1 MYFSF
6 NNEYPVDK
14 LPDRIRLSNKLTRT
28 DSLSFTDEELLD
40 AGWRKVDDPPNYN
53 SSTHRLSWTG
63 TTWNVSPIPEEELQ
77 QLKNQKWQEIRN
89 MRDQKIKDIEW
100 RITRNLS
107 EERLGLPATESLV
120 LLDQYIQN
128 LRNITTQPDPFNI
141 QWPQAPIVN
150 NGPEAVVSST

>member
-6 NNEYPVDK
+6 NNEYPVDQ

-28 DSLSFTDEELLD
+28 DNLTFTDEELLD
-40 AGWRKVDDPPNYN
+40 AGWRKVSDPPNYDPL
-53 SSTHRLSWTG
+53 THRLSWTG
-63 TTWNVSPIPEEELQ
+63 TTWNVSTIPEEELQ
-77 QLKNQKWQEIRN
+77 QLKNQKWQEIKS

-141 QWPQAPIVN
+141 QWPQVPLPN
-150 NGPEAVVSST
+150 NGSAAVISST